1 MTRRSGNEAAT
12 PTAESREETLTT
24 TDEDAR
30 ISEAELLVLYQDQL
44 DNIRD
49 LKANQL
55 RISHYAVAGQA
66 AYIAMTR
73 LVEVS
78 SSSTWVIAAM
88 VVATALAAL
97 WVNHLFQHRVAKRR
111 EALDTLSK
119 RPKKSFDKVRGDLRK
134 ERRRP
139 PKNWSWSG
147 ELRVLIP
154 LTIAPVVA
162 AGLAL
167 WVVIAACC
175 PALSQ

>member
-24 TDEDAR
+24 TGEDAR

-78 SSSTWVIAAM
+78 SSSTWVIAHM

>member
-1 MTRRSGNEAAT
+1 M
-12 PTAESREETLTT
+12 TT

>member
-1 MTRRSGNEAAT
+1 M
-12 PTAESREETLTT
+12 TT
-24 TDEDAR
+24 TDEDAP

-88 VVATALAAL
+88 AVATALAAL

-119 RPKKSFDKVRGDLRK
+119 RPTKSFDKVRGDLRK

-139 PKNWSWSG
+139 PKNCRWSG

-154 LTIAPVVA
+154 LTIVQVVA
-162 AGLAL
+162 AGLAS
-167 WVVIAACC
+167 WAVFAARC
-175 PALSQ
+175 PALS

>member
-1 MTRRSGNEAAT
+1 M
-12 PTAESREETLTT
+12 TT

-30 ISEAELLVLYQDQL
+30 IREAELLVLYQDQL

-88 VVATALAAL
+88 AVATALAAV

-119 RPKKSFDKVRGDLRK
+119 RPRESFDKVRDDLRK

-139 PKNWSWSG
+139 PKNWRWSG
-147 ELRVLIP
+147 ELRVFVP
-154 LTIAPVVA
+154 LAVVQVVA
-162 AGLAL
+162 AVLAL
-167 WVVIAACC
+167 WAVLAARC
-175 PALSQ
+175 PALFQ

>member
-1 MTRRSGNEAAT
+1 M
-12 PTAESREETLTT
+12 TT

-55 RISHYAVAGQA
+55 RISHYAIAGQA

-78 SSSTWVIAAM
+78 SISTGVLAAM
-88 VVATALAAL
+88 AVATALAAL
-97 WVNHLFQHRVAKRR
+97 WVNDLFQHRVAKRR

-119 RPKKSFDKVRGDLRK
+119 RPTESFDKVRGDLRK
-134 ERRRP
+134 ERRCRP
-139 PKNWSWSG
+139 ENWRWAG
-147 ELRVLIP
+147 EGRVGIP
-154 LTIAPVVA
+154 LAVVQVVA
-162 AGLAL
+162 AGLAS
-167 WVVIAACC
+167 WAIFAARC

>member
-1 MTRRSGNEAAT
+1 M
-12 PTAESREETLTT
+12 TT

-78 SSSTWVIAAM
+78 SSSTWVLAAM
-88 VVATALAAL
+88 AVATALAAL

-119 RPKKSFDKVRGDLRK
+119 RPTKSFDKVRGDLRK

-139 PKNWSWSG
+139 PKNWRWSG

-154 LTIAPVVA
+154 LTIVQVVA
-162 AGLAL
+162 AGLAS
-167 WVVIAACC
+167 WAVFAARC